1 VLHHHER
8 WDGTGYPDRRI
19 GEEIPLGSRIL
30 FVADAYDAMTSE
42 RVYSSKLSH
51 ERALAEL
58 DRCAG
63 TQFDPDVVDAFRS
76 EFAEP
81 SRLELVAE
89 SA

>member
-1 VLHHHER
+1 
-8 WDGTGYPDRRI
+8 
-19 GEEIPLGSRIL
+19 
-30 FVADAYDAMTSE
+30 
-42 RVYSSKLSH
+42 VYRSKLSH

-63 TQFDPDVVDAFRS
+63 TQFDPEVVEAFRY